1 MRQYGKNGGI
11 AMPKNKQLIILCL
24 LALIVASVSI
34 REVGAIAPGTR
45 VRLEPA
51 DLVVGLSETFIVQVV
66 IEEVANLGGFEF
78 DLIYDPSILQ
88 VQEVV
93 VGDFLGSTEQ
103 SVVPVGPET
112 NNAEGKT
119 TFAAASFGSGP
130 GPSGAGVLAI
140 ITCIA
145 RGEGSTVLRLQ
156 EVQVLDT
163 ALNTQ
168 PITVEDSR
176 VVVMGAEGRTSAPEQ
191 TGVPEARDTPAPAA
205 AAALPSP
212 TTTPA
217 APITAPAPT
226 GSSSWAMPGL
236 MLAALLVAIL
246 TVIILIRRPEGE

>member
-1 MRQYGKNGGI
+1 
-11 AMPKNKQLIILCL
+11 MPRKKQSIILCL
-24 LALIVASVSI
+24 LALIVASMGI
-34 REVGAIAPGTR
+34 REVGAMAPGTR

-51 DLVVGLSETFIVQVV
+51 DLVVGLNETFIVQVV
-66 IEEVANLGGFEF
+66 IEEVANLGGFQF
-78 DLIYDPSILQ
+78 DLTYDPLILH

-93 VGDFLGSTEQ
+93 VGDFLASTEQ

-112 NNAEGKT
+112 NNAEGRT

-130 GPSGAGVLAI
+130 GPSGAGVLAT

-145 RGEGSTVLRLQ
+145 RGEGSTVLGLQ

-163 ALNTQ
+163 ALNIQ

-191 TGVPEARDTPAPAA
+191 TSVPEAGDTPAPAA
-205 AAALPSP
+205 TALPSP
-212 TTTPA
+212 TATPA
-217 APITAPAPT
+217 ATITAPAPA
-226 GSSSWAMPGL
+226 GPSSWAMPGL

-246 TVIILIRRPEGE
+246 AVIILTRRPEG